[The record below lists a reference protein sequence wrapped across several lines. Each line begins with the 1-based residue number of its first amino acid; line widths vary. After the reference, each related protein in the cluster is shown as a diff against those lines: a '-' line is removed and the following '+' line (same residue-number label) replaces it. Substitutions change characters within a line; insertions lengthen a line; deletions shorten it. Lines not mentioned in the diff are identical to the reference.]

1 MALEKQLADTDSVY
15 CTKVTNSNQSSIFIS
30 NLGAAELDVLF
41 GANYKSDDAVRL
53 RLNKR
58 NLAFNAVSHVVDG
71 RAWYKRKSSEKW
83 NIDAVWLKDR
93 LAALA
98 EAFTGD
104 ESVFIAYLNKDDHST
119 QRLYMKGVTSLPRE
133 DGGGNIAL
141 RDFLFSGDVVV
152 LTKLEN
158 GDVSFEVKIPD
169 DPVISYASKSG
180 VDEQLIMPEVC
191 QLITY
196 GAPGTGKS
204 HKIDKRTNESNSIRV
219 TFHPDTD
226 YAAFVGAY
234 KPTMESTDK
243 GLLTLQEL
251 KTVLQS
257 LKDRGETRPEQKLG
271 AEFWRSF
278 EKLTPADV
286 KSILENDSMYAE
298 VMKGVAVGEY
308 LTRIENG
315 GKQIVYSFVPQAFM
329 KAYVEAWRRYTNDS
343 LQGGA
348 KTYYLVIEEINR
360 GNCAQIF
367 GDLFQLLDRADNGFS
382 AYAITPDDDI
392 QKFLETDKDY
402 KLADISLSEDIKKV
416 TETGEKVIATAAD
429 IKTGKKLVLPPNL
442 CIWAT
447 MNTSD
452 QSLFPIDSAFKRR
465 WDWEYVPIA
474 EPKESKEP
482 TWQRRVIKIGDDT
495 YDWWKFLMAINDV
508 IYDATK
514 SEDKQLGYFF
524 VKANDATGEI
534 TAEQFVNKVLFYL
547 YGDVFKAYELPE
559 GIFGK
564 PKTANSKDKCYRFS
578 EFFYSGREEKDA
590 KAEAGS
596 SAGKKVGTVRED
608 VVKEILM
615 RLGVN
620 PDEKKAPSSAPGA
633 AAEDSSPVEAAT
645 GASSDASV
653 ASTSPA

>member
-15 CTKVTNSNQSSIFIS
+15 CTKVTSSNQSSIFIS

-71 RAWYKRKSSEKW
+71 RTWYKRKSSEKW

-93 LAALA
+93 LATLA
-98 EAFTGD
+98 EVFNAD
-104 ESVFIAYLNKDDHST
+104 ECVFIAYLNKDDHST
-119 QRLYMKGVTSLPRE
+119 QRLYMKGITSLPRE
-133 DGGGNIAL
+133 DGGKNIAL

-158 GDVSFEVKIPD
+158 GDVLFEVKIPD
-169 DPVISYASKSG
+169 DPIISYTPKIE
-180 VDEQLIMPEVC
+180 VDEQLIMPKAC

-204 HKIDKRTNESNSIRV
+204 HEIDKCTNESNSIRV

-315 GKQIVYSFVPQAFM
+315 GKQIVYAFVPQAFM
-329 KAYVEAWRRYTNDS
+329 KAYVEAWRRYTNAE
-343 LQGGA
+343 LQDDA

-382 AYAITPDDDI
+382 SYAITPDDDI

-402 KLADISLSEDIKKV
+402 KISDIPLTVDIKK
-416 TETGEKVIATAAD
+416 TSEDGEKVIATAAD
-429 IKTGKKLVLPPNL
+429 IKSGKKLVLPPNL

-465 WDWEYVPIA
+465 WEWEYVPIEDA
-474 EPKESKEP
+474 NKN
-482 TWQRRVIKIGDDT
+482 WKIDVGGVK
-495 YDWWKFLMAINDV
+495 YKWWSFLEKINYL
-508 IYDATK
+508 IATETS

-524 VKANDATGEI
+524 VKAKDTMIDAET
-534 TAEQFVNKVLFYL
+534 FVSKVVFFLW
-547 YGDVFKAYELPE
+547 GDVFKDNLPDE
-559 GIFGK
+559 DVFKYTFKKDGK
-564 PKTANSKDKCYRFS
+564 DDKRLIRFADFYHPEPGNAKEEWRNKLLTSFLEALKVEKEPPADNDSGQGSSNANGD
-578 EFFYSGREEKDA
+578 DA
-590 KAEAGS
+590 KA
-596 SAGKKVGTVRED
+596 
-608 VVKEILM
+608 
-615 RLGVN
+615 
-620 PDEKKAPSSAPGA
+620 DE
-633 AAEDSSPVEAAT
+633 
-645 GASSDASV
+645 
-653 ASTSPA
+653 

>member
-15 CTKVTNSNQSSIFIS
+15 CTKVTNSNQSSIFIG
-30 NLGAAELDVLF
+30 NLGAAELEVLF
-41 GANYKSDDAVRL
+41 GADYKSDDAVRL

-83 NIDAVWLKDR
+83 NIDAGWLKDR

-98 EAFTGD
+98 EAFAGD

-119 QRLYMKGVTSLPRE
+119 QRLYMKGLTSLPRE
-133 DGGGNIAL
+133 DGGKNIAL

-158 GDVSFEVKIPD
+158 GEVLFEVKIPD
-169 DPVISYASKSG
+169 APVISYALKSE
-180 VDEQLIMPEVC
+180 VDEQLIMPEVW

-196 GAPGTGKS
+196 GAPGVGKS
-204 HKIDKRTNESNSIRV
+204 HKIDKCTNESNSIRV

-251 KTVLQS
+251 ETVLQS

-278 EKLTPADV
+278 EKLTPSDV

-315 GKQIVYSFVPQAFM
+315 GKQIVYVFVPQAFM
-329 KAYVEAWRRYTNDS
+329 KAYVEAWRRYTNAG
-343 LQGGA
+343 LQGDA

-392 QKFLETDKDY
+392 RKFLETDKDY
-402 KLADISLSEDIKKV
+402 KLADIPLTEDIKKV

-429 IKTGKKLVLPPNL
+429 IKSGKKLVLPPNL

-452 QSLFPIDSAFKRR
+452 QSLFPMDSAFKRR
-465 WDWEYVPIA
+465 WNWKYVPIKDA
-474 EPKESKEP
+474 GKGWK
-482 TWQRRVIKIGDDT
+482 IKFGDCEK
-495 YDWWKFLMAINDV
+495 DWWKFLVAINEV
-508 IYDATK
+508 VKGVTNSA
-514 SEDKQLGYFF
+514 DKQLGYFF
-524 VKANDATGEI
+524 VRAKDSVIDAEM
-534 TAEQFVNKVLFYL
+534 FVNKVAFYL
-547 YGDVFKAYELPE
+547 WNDVFKDCELDGDAFKITRDGGEVDVLAFQDFFKEDGAVNEEVLKNFLTKLVPPSEPE
-559 GIFGK
+559 
-564 PKTANSKDKCYRFS
+564 N
-578 EFFYSGREEKDA
+578 DA
-590 KAEAGS
+590 APQVGAG
-596 SAGKKVGTVRED
+596 A
-608 VVKEILM
+608 
-615 RLGVN
+615 
-620 PDEKKAPSSAPGA
+620 
-633 AAEDSSPVEAAT
+633 
-645 GASSDASV
+645 
-653 ASTSPA
+653 